1 MTLFIGNYFQATAPL
16 ALKSYPVAYPAIF
29 TYLWFGLS
37 WLDRGVAVSIASMWL
52 VMAQALWLLSR
63 KMDQSQ
69 EGRK

>member
-1 MTLFIGNYFQATAPL
+1 MTLFIGSYFQATVPL

-29 TYLWFGLS
+29 TYLWFGLN
-37 WLDRGVAVSIASMWL
+37 WLDLGVAVSIALMWL

-69 EGRK
+69 EGRQ